1 MTKRF
6 TGRAAPL
13 LAIGT
18 IAAGAFALSRYQSG
32 PDENTMYT
40 SIDQCIEAGFNSAVC
55 HTEYQ
60 NALDQHQRTA
70 PRFDTQPTCETSFGA
85 GQCLEVP
92 RQQIGETGSG
102 SVFIPLMTGYLLSSA
117 LYQSSGSSYSGGS
130 GGSWSRRSTPIYRDR
145 SGATVRSDPV
155 IGTEKALPR
164 PANVNT
170 RAVSRGGFGGL
181 SSGRGG
187 SFGG

>member
-18 IAAGAFALSRYQSG
+18 IAAGAFVLSRCQSG
-32 PDENTMYT
+32 PDENTLYT

-55 HTEYQ
+55 HTEYR
-60 NALDQHQRTA
+60 NALAEHKRTA
-70 PRFDTQPTCETSFGA
+70 PRFDTQPACETNFGA

-92 RQQIGETGSG
+92 RGETGTTGSG

-117 LYQSSGSSYSGGS
+117 LYQSSGGVYAGSGNGWGGS
-130 GGSWSRRSTPIYRDR
+130 VPIYRDR

-155 IGTEKALPR
+155 IGTEKVLPR

-181 SSGRGG
+181 SFGRGG
-187 SFGG
+187 SHGG